1 MSNSVLD
8 RPTFEAIE
16 DYVLDR
22 MEAADREAFEQR
34 MAADPELRAEV
45 ELERENILAV
55 ELGGVTRMLKTVGDE
70 QSVDHER
77 STSGSGWKQY
87 LRYAALLAILLSAA
101 VWLMRPSTNERLFA
115 EHFLPDP
122 GLPVAMGAS
131 DDPAFADAMVSYKEG
146 RYADARAKW
155 APLLGAQPMNDT
167 LRFYTAS
174 AFLAE
179 GRINDAIPLLEGL
192 AGDAA
197 SKFHI
202 KAQWYLLLAYLRTG
216 QSEKLSAIR
225 LDDDPLYGDRV
236 RAIKTRMSN

>member
-22 MEAADREAFEQR
+22 MDAAGREAFEQR

-70 QSVDHER
+70 QSADHVR

-101 VWLMRPSTNERLFA
+101 VWLLRPSTNERLFA

-146 RYADARAKW
+146 KYAEASAKW
-155 APLLGAQPMNDT
+155 APMLRAEPMNDT
-167 LRFYTAS
+167 LRFYTAN

-179 GRINDAIPLLEGL
+179 GRTNDAIPLLEGL
-192 AGDAA
+192 ASVAA
-197 SKFHI
+197 SEFHV

-216 QSEKLSAIR
+216 QSEKLSTIH
-225 LDDDPLYGDRV
+225 LDDDPFYGERV
-236 RAIKTRMSN
+236 RAIKSRMSN